1 MKNETKIKAVKV
13 VSDVLED
20 IIGDV
25 MNLTGSNI
33 KWGEVEMPD
42 CVRKTL
48 EEESAFVFNFKQEKI
63 FMH

>member
-1 MKNETKIKAVKV
+1 MKNETKTKAVKV

-20 IIGDV
+20 MIGDIFGV
-25 MNLTGSNI
+25 TNCYA

-48 EEESAFVFNFKQEKI
+48 EEE
-63 FMH
+63 

>member
-1 MKNETKIKAVKV
+1 MKNETKTKAVKV

-20 IIGDV
+20 MIGDIFDV
-25 MNLTGSNI
+25 TACYG

-48 EEESAFVFNFKQEKI
+48 EEE
-63 FMH
+63 

>member
-42 CVRKTL
+42 CVRKIL
-48 EEESAFVFNFKQEKI
+48 EEE
-63 FMH
+63 

>member
-25 MNLTGSNI
+25 

-48 EEESAFVFNFKQEKI
+48 EEE
-63 FMH
+63 

>member
-42 CVRKTL
+42 CVGKTL
-48 EEESAFVFNFKQEKI
+48 EEE
-63 FMH
+63 